1 MLLPQTLTFTH
12 DPLETRKP
20 QETGLTL
27 TLNEGVLLFGVKN
40 VYKDETVGG
49 KPILHQMF
57 CPFCPVIG
65 AG

>member
-1 MLLPQTLTFTH
+1 MGIVWEALHKGVPLLGVPRIS
-12 DPLETRKP
+12 LE
-20 QETGLTL
+20 
-27 TLNEGVLLFGVKN
+27 VLLFGVKN